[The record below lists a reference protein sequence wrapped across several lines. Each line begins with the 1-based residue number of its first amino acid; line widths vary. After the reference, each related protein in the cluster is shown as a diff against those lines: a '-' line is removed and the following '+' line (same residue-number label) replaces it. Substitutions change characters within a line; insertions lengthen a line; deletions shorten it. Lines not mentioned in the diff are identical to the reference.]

1 QNVKLMYDLLST
13 IAVLPE
19 PKETDT
25 PPFKNTRCVLR
36 LLGAFY
42 RHILEA
48 YINIQLL
55 LSEQLTHIS
64 AAMHL
69 MMALYRKG
77 SDRFVPSQTY
87 FDFMTAGKNLLFC
100 VAKTQMNDPSS
111 KFWIISPGTDPL

>member
-1 QNVKLMYDLLST
+1 VKLMYDLLSA
-13 IAVLPE
+13 IAVPE

-25 PPFKNTRCVLR
+25 PPFKNIR

-48 YINIQLL
+48 YTNIQLL

-69 MMALYRKG
+69 MMALYRKESG
-77 SDRFVPSQTY
+77 RFVPSQTY
-87 FDFMTAGKNLLFC
+87 FDFMMAGKNLLFC
-100 VAKTQMNDPSS
+100 VAKTQMDDPSG